1 LCLFLDISPEDAAKR
16 GGFGAEKYEKKE
28 MQDRVRDLF
37 KVFMEREQEKEDFV
51 KVDGGRQVEE
61 VQEEVRE
68 VAREVIERVER
79 ERRPLRFVEPW

>member
-1 LCLFLDISPEDAAKR
+1 MSAEDAAKR
-16 GGFGAEKYEKKE
+16 GGFGTEKYEKME

-61 VQEEVRE
+61 VQEEVRK
-68 VAREVIERVER
+68 VAREVIEKVER
-79 ERRPLRFVEPW
+79 EGRPLRSVEPW

>member
-16 GGFGAEKYEKKE
+16 DGFGAEKYEKKE

-61 VQEEVRE
+61 VQEEVRK

-79 ERRPLRFVEPW
+79 ERRPLRSVEPW